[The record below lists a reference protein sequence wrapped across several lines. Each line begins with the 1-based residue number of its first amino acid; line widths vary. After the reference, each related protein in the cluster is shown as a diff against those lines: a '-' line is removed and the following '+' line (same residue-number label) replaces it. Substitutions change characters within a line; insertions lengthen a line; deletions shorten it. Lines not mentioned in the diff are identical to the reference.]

1 MSDSLL
7 TPDLGIRFQ
16 RVRHGQLAES
26 SRERS
31 REHPLDIA
39 VDDARERDVAALD
52 DDVDR
57 RVGHGGGIPERRIA
71 VDGARHAVA
80 ELVVVLRHREHADV
94 AAYGSYAVDLRDP
107 LLEIVF

>member
-1 MSDSLL
+1 MSGSLL
-7 TPDLGIRFQ
+7 APDLGIRFQ

-52 DDVDR
+52 DDVNR
-57 RVGHGGGIPERRIA
+57 RVGLGGVIPERRIA
-71 VDGARHAVA
+71 VDGARHAIA
-80 ELVVVLRHREHADV
+80 ELVIVLRDREHADV
-94 AAYGSYAVDLRDP
+94 TAYGADTVDL
-107 LLEIVF
+107 

>member
-16 RVRHGQLAES
+16 RVPHEKLAES
-26 SRERS
+26 GCERS
-31 REHPLDIA
+31 RQHPLDIA

-57 RVGHGGGIPERRIA
+57 RVGHGGVIPKRRIA
-71 VDGARHAVA
+71 VDGAGHAIA
-80 ELVVVLRHREHADV
+80 KLVVVLRDREHADV
-94 AAYGSYAVDLRDP
+94 AAYGSDAINLG
-107 LLEIVF
+107 